1 MESLISFVVRKTP
14 ARSHRAAGQQLQ
26 NPFKMTACAL
36 ERFASL
42 LERFPSVERSL
53 RVLDTGL
60 AAMHVVEAE
69 LHHPGNGSI
78 IHHKTCLWHQDR
90 FLQHAL
96 VRAAEKAH
104 FLLAAGCWGQS
115 YYLGESKDNMAKRFW
130 FLRLLLIFSGFFH
143 MIQINIIIH
152 IPGQYL
158 VYSLAFFYLLLWLL
172 NFEGLETKEL
182 RESWKQ

>member
-78 IHHKTCLWHQDR
+78 IHHKTCLWHQEQIPATCSSEGCR
-90 FLQHAL
+90 ESSFLACSWL
-96 VRAAEKAH
+96 LRAV
-104 FLLAAGCWGQS
+104 
-115 YYLGESKDNMAKRFW
+115 
-130 FLRLLLIFSGFFH
+130 LLLGGE
-143 MIQINIIIH
+143 Q
-152 IPGQYL
+152 GQYGKEIL
-158 VYSLAFFYLLLWLL
+158 ISETSTHFFRVFPYDSDQHHYSHSRTVFGLLSCILLLVTMTAKFWRVR
-172 NFEGLETKEL
+172 NKGT
-182 RESWKQ
+182 

>member
-130 FLRLLLIFSGFFH
+130 FLRLLLIFSGIFPYDSDQH
-143 MIQINIIIH
+143 H
-152 IPGQYL
+152 
-158 VYSLAFFYLLLWLL
+158 YSHSRTVFGLLSCILL
-172 NFEGLETKEL
+172 PVTMTAKFWRVRNKGT
-182 RESWKQ
+182 